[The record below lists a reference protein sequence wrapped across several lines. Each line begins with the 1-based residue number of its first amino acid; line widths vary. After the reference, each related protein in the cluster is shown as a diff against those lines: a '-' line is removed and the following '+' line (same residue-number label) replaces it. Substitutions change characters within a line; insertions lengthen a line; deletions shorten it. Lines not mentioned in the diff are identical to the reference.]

1 MPTSAITW
9 LVAQQCPN
17 GGFQAYRADPN
28 APCDAPNPA
37 SYSGPDSNSTALAA
51 MALRSVGRTKQATR
65 ATAYLRT
72 LQNSDG
78 GFAYYKGGSSDV
90 NSTGL
95 ALSALRPQAGSTAV
109 AKRITRATRY
119 LRAAQL
125 RCTATQDRG
134 LLPYQPGGPANS
146 LASAQAAVG
155 LTTTLPAKARRTS
168 AEALTCRNGRQ
179 VGSVSTRN
187 ALLAG
192 AASAL
197 RAGNGT
203 APSSFGD
210 GPDLSAT
217 AQMTI
222 ALAAA
227 KQSPST
233 VRTAV
238 RALKRNAAE
247 YTSVTSTPS
256 PAALG
261 TLLQVAAITPNSS
274 PTSFGAVNLTRRC
287 APPSAAD
294 TARSVGP
301 GREPHTLR
309 AHRGAQH
316 ASSPE
321 QTRSMTDERPG
332 QRRHSWAEPY
342 KIKMVEPL
350 RMTSPELSGR
360 GDGRGRLEHL
370 RPARP
375 TSTSTCSPTR
385 ARRRCRTAVV
395 RAHDGRRGVRRQRE
409 LLPLREGRAGRVRLP
424 LHGAHPPGPGS

>member
-1 MPTSAITW
+1 MTTTLPRAARVVGTVTVALALTLTTAGTASAAPVPTQAPSVVRSAGSGDVGLFGSADPSFDGVYRQGLAITGLRAVKATVPTSAITW

-17 GGFQAYRADPN
+17 GGFQAYRADTN

-95 ALSALRPQAGSTAV
+95 ALSALRSQAGSTAV

-179 VGSVSTRN
+179 VGMVSTRN

-227 KQSPST
+227 KQSPGT
-233 VRTAV
+233 VRNAV

-274 PTSFGAVNLTRRC
+274 PTSFGAVNLTRQ
-287 APPSAAD
+287 
-294 TARSVGP
+294 
-301 GREPHTLR
+301 LR
-309 AHRGAQH
+309 A
-316 ASSPE
+316 
-321 QTRSMTDERPG
+321 TI
-332 QRRHSWAEPY
+332 RR
-342 KIKMVEPL
+342 
-350 RMTSPELSGR
+350 
-360 GDGRGRLEHL
+360 
-370 RPARP
+370 
-375 TSTSTCSPTR
+375 
-385 ARRRCRTAVV
+385 
-395 RAHDGRRGVRRQRE
+395 
-409 LLPLREGRAGRVRLP
+409 
-424 LHGAHPPGPGS
+424 

>member
-1 MPTSAITW
+1 MTTTLPRAARVVGTVTAALALTCTTAVTASAAPAPTQAPSVVRSAGSGDVGLFGAADPSFDGVYRQGLAITGLRAVKATVPTSAITW

-17 GGFQAYRADPN
+17 GGYQAYRPDPS

-37 SYSGPDSNSTALAA
+37 TYSGPDSNSTALAA

-65 ATAYLRT
+65 ATAYLRR
-72 LQNSDG
+72 LQNPDG

-95 ALSALRPQAGSTAV
+95 ALAALRPQAGSAAV
-109 AKRITRATRY
+109 GTRITRATRY
-119 LRAAQL
+119 LRDAQL

-155 LTTTLPAKARRTS
+155 LITTLPAKTRRTT
-168 AEALTCRNGRQ
+168 AEALTCRNGQQ

-187 ALLAG
+187 ALLSG
-192 AASAL
+192 AASTL

-210 GPDLSAT
+210 GPDVSAT

-227 KQSPST
+227 QQSPNT

-238 RALKRNAAE
+238 RALKRTAAD
-247 YTSVTSTPS
+247 YTSITSTPS

-274 PTSFGAVNLTRRC
+274 PTSFGGVNLTK
-287 APPSAAD
+287 A
-294 TARSVGP
+294 
-301 GREPHTLR
+301 LR
-309 AHRGAQH
+309 A
-316 ASSPE
+316 SI
-321 QTRSMTDERPG
+321 
-332 QRRHSWAEPY
+332 RR
-342 KIKMVEPL
+342 
-350 RMTSPELSGR
+350 
-360 GDGRGRLEHL
+360 
-370 RPARP
+370 
-375 TSTSTCSPTR
+375 
-385 ARRRCRTAVV
+385 
-395 RAHDGRRGVRRQRE
+395 
-409 LLPLREGRAGRVRLP
+409 
-424 LHGAHPPGPGS
+424 